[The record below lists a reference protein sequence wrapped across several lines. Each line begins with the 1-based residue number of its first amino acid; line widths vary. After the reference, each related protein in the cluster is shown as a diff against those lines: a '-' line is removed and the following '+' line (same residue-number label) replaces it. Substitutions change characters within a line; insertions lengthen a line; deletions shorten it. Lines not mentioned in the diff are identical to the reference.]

1 MIFSDMVTYPLT
13 YATDGNTWSR
23 LTNPADEEVTID
35 YILAMGRTKSSSSNY
50 AVDVDFKDVLVKD
63 LKTNINNVS
72 LSDHNLVY
80 AKVKLG
86 CTIN

>member
-1 MIFSDMVTYPLT
+1 MILSDMVSYPLT
-13 YATDGNTWSR
+13 YATGGNTWSG
-23 LTNPADEEVTID
+23 LKNSTDDKVTID
-35 YILAMGRTKSSSSNY
+35 YILAMGRTKSRASNY

-72 LSDHNLVY
+72 LSDHNSVY

-86 CTIN
+86 CSIN